1 MIHSQGYEI
10 RSKSAGPFWLTF
22 DIFCADV
29 ETFQKLS
36 AIEQLSGPAMAEM
49 FHSDPAQVRIFH
61 IAPLNVIKISLPR
74 PVVQG
79 SVLDRDMHGAQ
90 WGYVL
95 AEELAQ
101 AGI

>member
-1 MIHSQGYEI
+1 MIQSQGYEI

-22 DIFCADV
+22 DIFCADS

-36 AIEQLSGPAMAEM
+36 AAPILGASSMAAL
-49 FHSDPAQVRIFH
+49 FHSDPEQVRTFLL
-61 IAPLNVIKISLPR
+61 APLNVIKISLPR

-95 AEELAQ
+95 AEEMER
-101 AGI
+101 AGV